1 MRKNV
6 NIQDLNKQIE
16 EFFKKDK
23 EITKVPVGQRAL
35 EEYVWYQDT
44 YPKNFNKVN
53 RQWKTLFS
61 VT

>member
-16 EFFKKDK
+16 EFFKENK
-23 EITKVPVGQRAL
+23 EITKIPSGHRAIP
-35 EEYVWYQDT
+35 EHTWYRDT

-53 RQWKTLFS
+53 KVR
-61 VT
+61 

>member
-44 YPKNFNKVN
+44 YPKNFNNVN
-53 RQWKTLFS
+53 RQ
-61 VT
+61 